1 MQILRAN
8 KLRILRIQNTKFSG
22 YYFYMNANI
31 QGDFQICISV
41 PLIELSNLITI
52 TQWNYKVLVD
62 CVNISKR
69 SEAAKILI

>member
-1 MQILRAN
+1 
-8 KLRILRIQNTKFSG
+8 
-22 YYFYMNANI
+22 MNANI